1 MFTRTHTL
9 PARRRIWAVF
19 TLVLALVLIIPGL
32 GSRAHA
38 EAKAVDVK
46 ITNFTIQN
54 IEKQEVDHLFWT
66 DRFYLAMSWDASAL
80 GATLHEGDY
89 FDVTLPDNMRFPADI
104 TAADF
109 DLIDTEGNVAA
120 KAHVTPG
127 AGDNGG
133 TIHVIFTREVENK
146 YNVKGTMYL
155 AALFNREKVLKDQP
169 NTFTV
174 TVNSEVAGSSQTI
187 DDGVIVD
194 GPKPVVDEYITKWG
208 ESVSGQP
215 EQVAWRVRINHTKA
229 TLTGVTISDELKG
242 GAGDETYIED
252 SFVLRHIRM
261 DEYGNTVEVF
271 NDNVDLTGKLTLS
284 ENKRSFTL
292 RLGDLNGEQYRLTY
306 RSTYNRGTVL
316 KNGVTLSSTEK
327 TVEREGS
334 YKSAASGGTAEGD
347 LASKIKLIKVDAAD
361 EKIVLKDAVFTVTK
375 PDGSTFE
382 LTTGEDGTVV
392 SGVLEQGTYKVKEK
406 KAPAGYELNDQEFT
420 LNVTPDGGA
429 IQTVTDKKMSVEVSV
444 EKKWKDGDDQDG
456 KRPASITVHLLADG
470 VDTGKTLVLN
480 ADMGWKGSFTGLD
493 KVNAAGKQ
501 IVYTLSEDPVEGY
514 TPSVEGGLITNTH
527 TPETVDVPV
536 KKVWVGPKGSE
547 VKVKLLADGV
557 ELADQELVL
566 NEGNGWKGSFTGL
579 PKYKSGKLIEYTI
592 SEAQVAGVDP
602 SKYTVKIT
610 GNMSTICGF
619 TITNANIETV
629 DVDGVKTWSDDE
641 DRDGK
646 RPESIVVRLKAD
658 GVEKDSKTVTPDA
671 GGRWSYAFTGLPK
684 YTAEGRL
691 IEYTVTEDAVP
702 EYATQIKGKQIINS
716 YTPGK
721 TSVSV
726 TKAWDD
732 AEDQDGKRPESVKV
746 QLFADGKALGS
757 PVELGG
763 STGWT
768 HTWTD
773 LFLKDKGKEIVY
785 TVEEVEVPEG
795 YKAVVTG
802 DPKVGFTVTNTHA
815 PEVIGVN
822 VQKKWVGEVRA
833 KAVVRLHADGVDTGK
848 SLVLT
853 ADKGWKGA
861 FEGLAK
867 YKGGKEIAY
876 TIVEDR
882 IEGYTSRV
890 DKDGTAGFVVTNTQN
905 PKGGLAKTGADAVG
919 VGAMTLLL
927 GGAGALAWGAG
938 RRKKA

>member
-32 GSRAHA
+32 GARAHA

-46 ITNFTIQN
+46 ITNFAIQN
-54 IEKQEVDHLFWT
+54 IEKKDVDHLFWT

-80 GATLHEGDY
+80 GATLHEGDL
-89 FDVTLPDNMRFPADI
+89 FDVTLPDNMRFPADDP
-104 TAADF
+104 AADF
-109 DLIDTEGNVAA
+109 DLLGMDGVTVFA
-120 KAHVTPG
+120 KGHVTPG
-127 AGDNGG
+127 ADGSGG
-133 TIHVIFTREVENK
+133 TAHIIFTDAVENK
-146 YNVKGTMYL
+146 YNVKGTIYL
-155 AALFNREKVLKDQP
+155 AALFERNLIKKGEINQ
-169 NTFTV
+169 FSV
-174 TVNSEVAGSSQTI
+174 TVNSQVLTTSI
-187 DDGVIVD
+187 MINL
-194 GPKPVVDEYITKWG
+194 PKDLENEYLSKWG
-208 ESVSGQP
+208 SKSDDSTP
-215 EQVAWRVRINHTKA
+215 ENARVMWTMRINHMKA
-229 TLTGVTISDELKG
+229 ELPNAKITDALTGGTGS
-242 GAGDETYIED
+242 ETYIDGSFKLLKVEMD
-252 SFVLRHIRM
+252 SKGELVKVL
-261 DEYGNTVEVF
+261 ES
-271 NDNVDLTGKLTLS
+271 VDLAGKLQIAPD
-284 ENKRSFTL
+284 KRSFTL
-292 RLGDLNGEQYRLTY
+292 DLGDVHKDQYRLRYKTTY
-306 RSTYNRGTVL
+306 APGTIL
-316 KNGVTLSSTEK
+316 KNMASLISQEK
-327 TVEREGS
+327 NWAVEGRYE
-334 YKSAASGGTAEGD
+334 SAASGGTAEGD

-361 EKIVLKDAVFTVTK
+361 EKIVLKDAVFTVMK

-392 SGVLEQGTYKVKEK
+392 SGVLEQGMYKVKEK

-420 LNVTPDGGA
+420 LNVTPAGGA

-444 EKKWKDGDDQDG
+444 EKKWEDGGDQDG

-501 IVYTLSEDPVEGY
+501 IVYTLGEDPVEGY
-514 TPSVEGGLITNTH
+514 TPSIEGGLITNTR

-646 RPESIVVRLKAD
+646 RSESIVVRLKAD

-671 GGRWSYAFTGLPK
+671 GGRWSYAFAGLPK

-702 EYATQIKGKQIINS
+702 EYATRIEGKQIINS

-732 AEDQDGKRPESVKV
+732 AEEQDGKCPESVKV

-763 STGWT
+763 SAGWT

-802 DPKVGFTVTNTHA
+802 DPKAGFTVTNTHA

-833 KAVVRLHADGVDTGK
+833 KAVIRLRADGVDTGK

-890 DKDGTAGFVVTNTQN
+890 DKDGAAGFVVTNTQN

>member
-1 MFTRTHTL
+1 M
-9 PARRRIWAVF
+9 
-19 TLVLALVLIIPGL
+19 
-32 GSRAHA
+32 
-38 EAKAVDVK
+38 
-46 ITNFTIQN
+46 
-54 IEKQEVDHLFWT
+54 
-66 DRFYLAMSWDASAL
+66 
-80 GATLHEGDY
+80 
-89 FDVTLPDNMRFPADI
+89 
-104 TAADF
+104 
-109 DLIDTEGNVAA
+109 
-120 KAHVTPG
+120 
-127 AGDNGG
+127 
-133 TIHVIFTREVENK
+133 
-146 YNVKGTMYL
+146 
-155 AALFNREKVLKDQP
+155 
-169 NTFTV
+169 
-174 TVNSEVAGSSQTI
+174 
-187 DDGVIVD
+187 
-194 GPKPVVDEYITKWG
+194 
-208 ESVSGQP
+208 
-215 EQVAWRVRINHTKA
+215 
-229 TLTGVTISDELKG
+229 
-242 GAGDETYIED
+242 
-252 SFVLRHIRM
+252 
-261 DEYGNTVEVF
+261 
-271 NDNVDLTGKLTLS
+271 
-284 ENKRSFTL
+284 
-292 RLGDLNGEQYRLTY
+292 
-306 RSTYNRGTVL
+306 
-316 KNGVTLSSTEK
+316 
-327 TVEREGS
+327 
-334 YKSAASGGTAEGD
+334 
-347 LASKIKLIKVDAAD
+347 DAAD

-392 SGVLEQGTYKVKEK
+392 SGVLEQGMYKVKEK

-420 LNVTPDGGA
+420 LNVTPAGGA

-480 ADMGWKGSFTGLD
+480 ADM
-493 KVNAAGKQ
+493 
-501 IVYTLSEDPVEGY
+501 
-514 TPSVEGGLITNTH
+514 
-527 TPETVDVPV
+527 
-536 KKVWVGPKGSE
+536 
-547 VKVKLLADGV
+547 
-557 ELADQELVL
+557 
-566 NEGNGWKGSFTGL
+566 GWKGSFTGL

-646 RPESIVVRLKAD
+646 RPESTVVRLKAD

-684 YTAEGRL
+684 YTTEGRL

-702 EYATQIKGKQIINS
+702 EYATRIEGKQIINS

-757 PVELGG
+757 PVELSG

-773 LFLKDKGKEIVY
+773 LFLKDK
-785 TVEEVEVPEG
+785 
-795 YKAVVTG
+795 
-802 DPKVGFTVTNTHA
+802 
-815 PEVIGVN
+815 
-822 VQKKWVGEVRA
+822 
-833 KAVVRLHADGVDTGK
+833 
-848 SLVLT
+848 
-853 ADKGWKGA
+853 
-861 FEGLAK
+861 
-867 YKGGKEIAY
+867 GKEIAY

-890 DKDGTAGFVVTNTQN
+890 DKDGAAGFVVTNTQN

>member
-46 ITNFTIQN
+46 VTNFQILNLQ
-54 IEKQEVDHLFWT
+54 KQSVSTLFVY
-66 DRFYLAMSWDASAL
+66 DRFYLSMEWDATHL
-80 GATLHEGDY
+80 GANVHKGDY
-89 FDVTLPDNMRFPADI
+89 FDVTLPKEMRFPSD
-104 TAADF
+104 TSAADF
-109 DLIDTEGNVAA
+109 DLLGMDGVTVFA
-120 KAHVTPG
+120 KGHVTPG
-127 AGDNGG
+127 ENGLGG
-133 TIHVIFTREVENK
+133 TVHVVFTDAVENK

-155 AALFNREKVLKDQP
+155 GASFGGTLVKTDDA
-169 NTFTV
+169 NTFSV
-174 TVNSEVAGSSQTI
+174 TVNSQVLTSPSIQIIGNKDLENEHLSKWGVAVAGQ
-187 DDGVIVD
+187 
-194 GPKPVVDEYITKWG
+194 
-208 ESVSGQP
+208 SGAAQ
-215 EQVAWRVRINHTKA
+215 WTMRINHTKA
-229 TLTGVTISDELKG
+229 TLKNVRISDALSG

-252 SFVLRHIRM
+252 TFKLSR
-261 DEYGNTVEVF
+261 VELSPKG
-271 NDNVDLTGKLTLS
+271 DLGPELEKIDLGGKLELS
-284 ENKRSFTL
+284 ADKRSFTINLGNIDGGQYWLTYNSTYKPGSVL
-292 RLGDLNGEQYRLTY
+292 RNSASLTSTNGEW
-306 RSTYNRGTVL
+306 
-316 KNGVTLSSTEK
+316 
-327 TVEREGS
+327 
-334 YKSAASGGTAEGD
+334 KSASAYQSAESGGTAEGD

-361 EKIVLKDAVFTVTK
+361 EKIVLKGAVFTVTK

-392 SGVLEQGTYKVKEK
+392 SGVLEQGAYKVKEK
-406 KAPAGYELNDQEFT
+406 KAPAGYELNGQEFT
-420 LNVTPDGGA
+420 LNVTPAGGA

-547 VKVKLLADGV
+547 VKVKLLADEV

-671 GGRWSYAFTGLPK
+671 QGRWSYAFTGLPK

-702 EYATQIKGKQIINS
+702 EYATQIEGKQIINS

-802 DPKVGFTVTNTHA
+802 DPKAGFTVTNTHA
-815 PEVIGVN
+815 PEVIGIN

-890 DKDGTAGFVVTNTQN
+890 DKDGAAGFVVTNTQN

-919 VGAMTLLL
+919 VGAAALLL